1 MKWTVLGLMML
12 ACKGEEA
19 TEKGDDGWLL
29 AEEDLGAD
37 LATGTGFAPANGAD
51 LYSALEQTLPGLLY
65 GTPMTEVPLS
75 LWELAQNDNIADM
88 GSCPYSQADGD
99 TIIWKTG
106 DCRSRGGYN
115 WSGQLAE
122 ITHARDPDTGYQ
134 AYGWDLSLSVEGD
147 VDNPSFDALTLQG
160 GLRFTLGD
168 EETLARAAQVNAIAG
183 VQGYWERISVA
194 DPRAIYWDS
203 WAFSGR
209 MQTMANGETRVAGKV
224 DLGAAGGFSLSAEA
238 LNLDADCPAEP
249 DGRVTIETGSSTIV
263 VEFDGAT
270 ACDRC
275 ANYSVD
281 GEFAGRACGS

>member
-1 MKWTVLGLMML
+1 MKWTVSLLALL
-12 ACKGEEA
+12 ACHGGETA
-19 TEKGDDGWLL
+19 EKGDDGWLL
-29 AEEDLGAD
+29 SEEDLGVD
-37 LATGTGFAPANGAD
+37 LAQGTGFAPANGAEV
-51 LYSALEQTLPGLLY
+51 YSALEQALPGLLY
-65 GTPMTEVPLS
+65 STPMTEVPLS

-99 TIIWKTG
+99 TITWKTG

-115 WSGQLAE
+115 WSGELAE

-134 AYGWDLSLSVEGD
+134 AYGWDLSLSIEGD

-160 GLRFTLGD
+160 ALRFTLGD
-168 EETLARAAQVNAIAG
+168 EEGLARAAQVNAIAG

-209 MQTMANGETRVAGKV
+209 MQALESGEARVEGKV
-224 DLGAAGGFSLSAEA
+224 DLGAAGGFALSADG
-238 LNLDADCPAEP
+238 LVLDADCPAEP
-249 DGRVTIETGSSTIV
+249 DGRVTIETGASTIV
-263 VEFDGAT
+263 VDFDGAT

-275 ANYSVD
+275 ADYSVD
-281 GEFAGRACGS
+281 GAFAGRACGS